1 MSSFKNFPAD
11 LRYFLIPGL
20 KTKKKL
26 LAEFRK
32 NWGKEIDVKRD
43 FELIAKY
50 HSLTLTSQTKEM
62 VGDNTWDDLNMD
74 AVFAEIDRNV
84 SAIGRQYLYRMLR
97 IYENDKKIL
106 GFRNQQ
112 YEIFKSD
119 QQLRESIQLILHRL
133 SSDKASYVPH
143 LIFDTL
149 PAKPKFFQLIY
160 LSSVITVASTFL
172 MFFIKPFFF
181 VLLAFGLINIAI
193 NAIYGKKVYEHFAG
207 LSYLNVM
214 LGAAMSLSELEASQD
229 LLQLGY
235 LRENKNTAQKLRKKI
250 GWLVI
255 DKSRLN
261 DISEAFIE
269 YLNLI
274 CLFDLVAFVR
284 SIDHLKLNRE
294 KTIGIF
300 KAVASLDAMISVA
313 SYLEG
318 LSTYTVPEIN
328 QEPRIKVVDIYHPL
342 LLNPVANSFRL
353 AGSSALITGSNM
365 AGKTTFIR
373 TIGVNIL
380 LGRTVHICLARR
392 CEIPAAIIRSSI
404 RFEENLDEGK
414 SYYFVEVEELLK
426 FIRLSGDGKQ
436 YLFLIDEIYRGTNTI
451 ERVAAATA
459 VLKYLNRNNTVLVTT
474 HDIEL
479 QDLLDKEYDMYHF
492 SEQVSGDNYFFD
504 YKIKKG
510 PTKSRNAIKLL
521 ELSGYPESVTEHA
534 SSLAREFSKRYEN

>member
-1 MSSFKNFPAD
+1 
-11 LRYFLIPGL
+11 
-20 KTKKKL
+20 
-26 LAEFRK
+26 
-32 NWGKEIDVKRD
+32 
-43 FELIAKY
+43 
-50 HSLTLTSQTKEM
+50 
-62 VGDNTWDDLNMD
+62 
-74 AVFAEIDRNV
+74 
-84 SAIGRQYLYRMLR
+84 
-97 IYENDKKIL
+97 
-106 GFRNQQ
+106 
-112 YEIFKSD
+112 
-119 QQLRESIQLILHRL
+119 
-133 SSDKASYVPH
+133 
-143 LIFDTL
+143 
-149 PAKPKFFQLIY
+149 
-160 LSSVITVASTFL
+160 
-172 MFFIKPFFF
+172 MFFIKPFFL
-181 VLLAFGLINIAI
+181 VLLSFALINIAI
-193 NAIYGKKVYEHFAG
+193 NAIYGKKIYEHFAG

-214 LGAAMSLSELEASQD
+214 LGAAISLSNLKVRHELP
-229 LLQLGY
+229 QLSN
-235 LRENKNTAQKLRKKI
+235 LRENKGFVRKLRKKI

-261 DISEAFIE
+261 DISEVFIE

-274 CLFDLVAFVR
+274 CLFDLVAFIR
-284 SIDHLKLNRE
+284 SIDHLKLHRE
-294 KTIGIF
+294 KAAGIF
-300 KAVASLDAMISVA
+300 DSVASLDAVISVA

-318 LSTYTVPEIN
+318 LSTYTIPEII
-328 QEPRIKVVDIYHPL
+328 QEPRISVVDIYHPL
-342 LLNPVANSFRL
+342 LQNPVANSFQLSGR
-353 AGSSALITGSNM
+353 SALITGSNM

-404 RFEENLDEGK
+404 RIEENLDEGK
-414 SYYFVEVEELLK
+414 SYYFVEVEKLLK

-436 YLFLIDEIYRGTNTI
+436 YLFLIDEIYRGTITI

>member
-1 MSSFKNFPAD
+1 
-11 LRYFLIPGL
+11 
-20 KTKKKL
+20 
-26 LAEFRK
+26 
-32 NWGKEIDVKRD
+32 
-43 FELIAKY
+43 
-50 HSLTLTSQTKEM
+50 
-62 VGDNTWDDLNMD
+62 
-74 AVFAEIDRNV
+74 
-84 SAIGRQYLYRMLR
+84 
-97 IYENDKKIL
+97 
-106 GFRNQQ
+106 
-112 YEIFKSD
+112 
-119 QQLRESIQLILHRL
+119 
-133 SSDKASYVPH
+133 
-143 LIFDTL
+143 
-149 PAKPKFFQLIY
+149 
-160 LSSVITVASTFL
+160 
-172 MFFIKPFFF
+172 
-181 VLLAFGLINIAI
+181 
-193 NAIYGKKVYEHFAG
+193 
-207 LSYLNVM
+207 M
-214 LGAAMSLSELEASQD
+214 LGAAISLSNLKVRHELP
-229 LLQLGY
+229 QLSN
-235 LRENKNTAQKLRKKI
+235 LRENKEFVRKLRKKI

-261 DISEAFIE
+261 DILEVFIE

-274 CLFDLVAFVR
+274 CLFDLVAFIR
-284 SIDHLKLNRE
+284 SIDHLKLHRE
-294 KTIGIF
+294 KAAVIF
-300 KAVASLDAMISVA
+300 DTVASLDAVISVA

-318 LSTYTVPEIN
+318 LSTYTIPEIN
-328 QEPRIKVVDIYHPL
+328 QEPRINVVDIYHPL
-342 LLNPVANSFRL
+342 LQNPVSNSFQLSGR
-353 AGSSALITGSNM
+353 SALITGSNM

-404 RFEENLDEGK
+404 RIEENIDEGK